1 MPEDVVFQTK
11 PVSAV
16 GLLGQAVAE
25 KAPPGFVLADAGY
38 GSDTAFREAVTALG
52 LPYAMG
58 IAPTTSVWA
67 PGVRPL
73 TQAKPWGG
81 KGPRPLPRLRRDD
94 EHKPVPAKQLALEL
108 PFARQRPLT
117 RLART
122 KPTLLSPF
130 PPIHLPPTHH
140 ATY

>member
-11 PVSAV
+11 PVIAL
-16 GLLGQAVAE
+16 GLLEQAVAE
-25 KAPPGFVLADAGY
+25 KAPPGFVLADAGC
-38 GSDTAFREAVTALG
+38 GADTAFRDAVTALG

-81 KGPRPLPRLRRDD
+81 KGPPPLPRLRRHD
-94 EHKPVPAKQLALEL
+94 EHQPLAVKQPALE
-108 PFARQRPLT
+108 
-117 RLART
+117 
-122 KPTLLSPF
+122 
-130 PPIHLPPTHH
+130 
-140 ATY
+140 